1 MKKENDMAS
10 SFQSKRKTNICRLIL
25 EKFFHQLIKRLSF
38 QQGDANKAYCR
49 VIQALKRP
57 CFNFANRPS
66 SLFLKKNYKSKLSIL
81 KTRLT

>member
-10 SFQSKRKTNICRLIL
+10 SFQSKRKTNICRLIP
-25 EKFFHQLIKRLSF
+25 EKLFHQLIKRLSF

-57 CFNFANRPS
+57 CFNFANRVPY
-66 SLFLKKNYKSKLSIL
+66 LKKIIKVNSVYL
-81 KTRLT
+81 KQD

>member
-1 MKKENDMAS
+1 MMKKENDMAS
-10 SFQSKRKTNICRLIL
+10 SFQSKRKTNICCLIP

-57 CFNFANRPS
+57 CFNFANRVPY
-66 SLFLKKNYKSKLSIL
+66 LKKNYKSKLSIL
-81 KTRLT
+81 KTRLI